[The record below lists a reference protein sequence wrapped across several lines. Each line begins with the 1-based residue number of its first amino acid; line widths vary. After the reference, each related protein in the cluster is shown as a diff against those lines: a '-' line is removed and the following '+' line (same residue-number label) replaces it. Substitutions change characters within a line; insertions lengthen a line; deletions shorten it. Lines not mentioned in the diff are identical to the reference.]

1 MPLFPASLL
10 LQSDDGSTI
19 GALFA
24 LLFGGVGF
32 LIMLAIAALTIVGM
46 WKMFTKAGKPGWA
59 SLIPIYNIVVLGQ
72 IAGWE
77 GSKIILLFIPVLNI
91 VFGIMLML
99 DLAKAYGKESG
110 FAVGMVILPMVFF
123 PIIGFDSSVY
133 QGAAR
138 QH

>member
-1 MPLFPASLL
+1 MTF
-10 LQSDDGSTI
+10 LQFTLKNLSRRRTRT
-19 GALFA
+19 
-24 LLFGGVGF
+24 
-32 LIMLAIAALTIVGM
+32 ALTIMGM

-110 FAVGMVILPMVFF
+110 FAVGMVILPMVCF
-123 PIIGFDSSVY
+123 PILGFDKSVY
-133 QGAAR
+133 VGPVK
-138 QH
+138 